1 MESILVFSLADVSTT
16 CNTSGRYW
24 QRASASPFSTSLRFS
39 KSHLLP
45 IGFSLLIVNVYY
57 NLKKKNKWI
66 SPIKINNTC
75 DEVYLRTSSTQC
87 CKLKNVDLFV
97 IS

>member
-57 NLKKKNKWI
+57 NLKKK
-66 SPIKINNTC
+66 IN
-75 DEVYLRTSSTQC
+75 ESHQL
-87 CKLKNVDLFV
+87 KLITHVMKYTFVLLQPNVVNLKM
-97 IS
+97 